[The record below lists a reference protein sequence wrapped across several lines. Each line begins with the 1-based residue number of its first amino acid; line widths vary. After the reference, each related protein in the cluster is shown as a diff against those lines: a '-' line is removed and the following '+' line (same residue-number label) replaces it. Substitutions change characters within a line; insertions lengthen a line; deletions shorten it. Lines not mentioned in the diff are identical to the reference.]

1 MLVDRRFAQWT
12 LAAIVVIGA
21 VVRFHGLGDQSL
33 WYDEAVSWTQSHGS
47 ILDLFRLTSED
58 NYPPLHNLLLFVTIH
73 LFGDAEWSLRLPSA
87 ILGTLTIPLL
97 YAITARL
104 AGPVAGLF
112 AALILALSGFH
123 VWYSQEA
130 RMYALLGFTA
140 TLFAWVLLRY
150 MTAPGPARHWPVW
163 LAATALLY
171 SHVFGSLTL
180 VALMAGVWLVYR
192 LAPNRWSQPFMPLIG
207 DMLIGIVL
215 FAPWSVFLLHQAQL
229 INQQGFWIPY
239 PTADVVGDIIVKFAS
254 GRIGLALLL
263 VSCGAM
269 VIAVATSR
277 RTDTDAPAP
286 KPLVVALVFLGLWAL
301 APALLAFAGSL
312 VARPFF
318 ISRYVIGS
326 LPAVCA
332 LAGIGLTWLS
342 PNRIAFGAVALGT
355 VVVATLT
362 LWTDIPPRDPWR
374 DLAGYLDANLK
385 AGDCLLAAPVFET
398 ISLSYYRRTK
408 IPCQIFSDWG
418 NDFANV
424 PPTIHRAFAI
434 IAAGNME
441 APALARLT
449 GWTRTE
455 HDFARLKV
463 FELTR

>member
-1 MLVDRRFAQWT
+1 MRIDRRLAQWT

-21 VVRFHGLGDQSL
+21 FVRFHGLGDQSL

-104 AGPVAGLF
+104 AGPVAGLS

-130 RMYALLGFTA
+130 RMYALLAFTA

-150 MTAPGPARHWPVW
+150 LTTPGRARHWPVW

-192 LAPNRWSQPFMPLIG
+192 LAPNRWSQPFLPLIG
-207 DMLIGIVL
+207 DMLIAIVL
-215 FAPWSVFLLHQAQL
+215 FAPWSIFLLHQAQL
-229 INQQGFWIPY
+229 INQQGFWIPS
-239 PTADVVGDIIVKFAS
+239 PTPAVLGDIVVKFAS
-254 GRIGLALLL
+254 GEAGLALLL
-263 VSCGAM
+263 VGCGAA
-269 VIAVATSR
+269 VLAVATSR
-277 RTDTDAPAP
+277 RTGPDAPGP
-286 KPLVVALVFLGLWAL
+286 KPLVIALIFLGFWAF
-301 APALLAFAGSL
+301 APALMAVAGSL

-332 LAGIGLTWLS
+332 LAGIGLSWLS
-342 PNRIAFGAVALGT
+342 PNRIALGAVTL
-355 VVVATLT
+355 ATLVTAT
-362 LWTDIPPRDPWR
+362 LALRTDIPPRDPWR
-374 DLAGYLDANLK
+374 DLAGYLEANLRP
-385 AGDCLLAAPVFET
+385 GDCLLAAPVFET
-398 ISLSYYRRTK
+398 ISLSYYRRTA

-418 NDFANV
+418 NEFGNV
-424 PPTIHRAFAI
+424 PPAIHHAFAI
-434 IAAGNME
+434 VAADDME
-441 APALARLT
+441 APALARLA